1 MFAFCPEMA
10 PSRAPVDPGSML
22 FAELCRVLRL
32 PVSGLHLRKSFS
44 ENGGD
49 SIHALWLCSAWKIH
63 GVDISLS
70 DVLKATSLEELIATA
85 THLLPDG
92 PIPPPCFQ
100 VSHDISATRKRQRE
114 GPSDGDITPR
124 PSKRLRGA
132 ASGWCPVT
140 ETQRR
145 FLHPVGRRRMPN
157 IVRFA
162 AEWPTRQLP
171 DVKRAWMTALASE
184 PIFSSQLEQGPDD
197 GNWYINEKD
206 EFEEPPWREVLVHTE
221 PDYTRAVER
230 YVKQLTHDRVVEDGM
245 MWFTVIVP
253 SRTSS
258 LLPDTQTEGT
268 TRATSTVIWN
278 VHHALVDGL
287 SCDIILQKVQLALG
301 GGSVHRGPSFVA
313 FANRLA
319 VYQAARSR
327 EGESFWK
334 RQKERYG
341 PPPPELALPPVEGVS
356 WEAHN
361 DVESGSADDADQGQ
375 VQFDFPQERL
385 REAARRLRV
394 SIASLYL
401 AAWAA
406 TLSSLANSDRIQF
419 GVILSGRTLPFPHV
433 GHVVG
438 PLISTLP
445 LTLILGS
452 ADTTTFADLA
462 RHVHA
467 RVAELS
473 TFSWT
478 LPRHGYSNDW
488 ASAISVRQPIERGD
502 ADAPAATIP
511 SRNYHFSST
520 STSFVSHVPLSVSVE
535 PDGLVHLQY
544 HRNKINRFQAETI
557 CSLFSQALSVLELER
572 DTPTPA
578 QPQTPFHSAIVPGPM
593 TSWLRAQSN
602 ADSVR
607 STEAFERG
615 DLVSL
620 FREAVAVSG
629 PGAVAVEKAG
639 ARLTYEELDQRS
651 EAVAARIAALVRPG
665 EPVAVHVDRSLN
677 WIVAVYAVLKAAAV
691 YCPLNSALPP
701 RVRDEQF
708 AAGGCALFL
717 IPGALSTASS
727 CTPAT
732 CKLVVSVQHIL
743 NQEQERFRHGVDG
756 DGDGDGDGNGNDHNS
771 TCVRVDLG
779 VEAEGVA
786 ARKGKDQELD
796 HVHPLPSIHPG
807 SPAYICFTSG
817 SSGKPKGVLCRHG
830 GLVAFQ
836 RDPDVRLRARPGWRI
851 AQTMSPSFDGSIH
864 EMFSALSYGAT
875 LVLPRD
881 ECDPLGHLAADVD
894 AAVLTP
900 TVAAA
905 LRPDA
910 PELAR
915 LTAVYLIGE
924 AVPQHVCDDWA
935 AAKEAVFN
943 MYGPT
948 EATCGATTARLRPGV
963 PVTVGRPNPSCRVY
977 VLDRNLQPT
986 PPGFVGEI
994 YLAGIQVA
1002 VGYVGV
1008 AGGGGGATAVVAEL
1022 NASRFLDD
1030 VVCPGLGERMYRT
1043 GDRGCWGEDGQ
1054 LHVLGRNDRQ
1064 IKHRGFR
1071 IDLDDV
1077 EARVHSLVPAASGVA
1092 VMIKDGELVLVLAPT
1107 SPSSSPAPAPAPASL
1122 HPSLDTA
1129 AVRRVLA
1136 AHLPAQMMPRHV
1148 YLVDKFPITQAGKL
1162 DYATTA
1168 KMIRDA
1174 ETTVEPSALGD
1185 LGHRLSTALGSTL
1198 GQLERG
1204 LADWWQ
1210 QILNLAPDTL
1220 VSGNSNFI
1228 DLGGDSISALRL
1240 QSRIENELR
1249 CRVPV
1254 GLILGAS
1261 SLRGLAEALYSIAP
1275 PRSSRVVI
1283 RNAAPTSA
1291 QTKSSRRNGS
1301 VVGHSTSLSPMER
1314 ALWMQD
1320 GGELRSTAFNV
1331 SLLCKLGPSIQQ
1343 ERLEQSFNCVLAR
1356 HDVLRSQYHG
1366 LDGDQP
1372 YRTLSERPPRAIRT
1386 RDDFDARAEVNRPF
1400 DLAAGGLFRVFISP
1414 TQLLVLAHHIICDL
1428 TTLRRI
1434 MREVRAVYDHDEN
1447 EPGNIYPRPNIGVD
1461 DNHAGDDTM
1470 AAASYLSQSF
1480 LVGQNN
1486 NSGAHLDV
1494 ERLGFWRGY
1503 LAVLPCKE
1511 TEGDHAKTEMKTGRN
1526 TDGHVLSR
1534 GVASSSKLGRN
1545 GASIVFKIQRP
1556 GFWER
1561 MEHFAKERNM
1571 TLHQI
1576 LLAATALALHN
1587 RSSRWHGRRDA
1598 DLDCVLGAPH
1608 MNRERN
1614 PAYEDMVGLFLQ
1626 PLPVRIRWPPS
1637 ADVGPSRPFQA
1648 PAGEFENRLPIGE
1661 HKAAD
1666 AVDDGRAR
1674 GGSERLIPKENQS
1687 AIQSEMDAFLKS
1699 VKSSSERA
1707 LSHALPFELL
1717 CAHLRAGLEQQEG
1730 RVEHTGAAG
1739 RVPSFPLF
1747 DVMVTLHRPGDW
1759 GDSLMPGLSPLFSF
1773 ADGAAKFNCLVE
1785 WTAPSASPGDEPAPD
1800 PNSISVSERDAAE
1813 RKQNPYPTRGGL
1825 LRVEYN
1831 PEWATAS
1838 EVGSLAQSMF
1848 GAVEAMIATAATAR
1862 GDRGRGS
1869 SCLAAVMGKLDW
1881 DSRTEDLVAGDYFAA
1896 EV

>member
-1 MFAFCPEMA
+1 
-10 PSRAPVDPGSML
+10 ML

-32 PVSGLHLRKSFS
+32 PASSLHLRKSFS

-63 GVDISLS
+63 GIDISLS
-70 DVLKATSLEELIATA
+70 DVLKATSLEDLITTA
-85 THLLPDG
+85 THLLPDD
-92 PIPPPCFQ
+92 PRPPPCFQ
-100 VSHDISATRKRQRE
+100 ASHDTSTTRKRQRE
-114 GPSDGDITPR
+114 GPPDGDIAPR
-124 PSKRLRGA
+124 SSKRLRA
-132 ASGWCPVT
+132 ASSWCPVT

-145 FLHPVGRRRMPN
+145 FLHPVGRRRTPN
-157 IVRFA
+157 VVRFA
-162 AEWPTRQLP
+162 VEWPTRQIP

-184 PIFSSQLEQGPDD
+184 PIFSSQLEQGHDD
-197 GNWYINEKD
+197 VNWYINEKD
-206 EFEEPPWREVLVHTE
+206 EFEEPPWREILVHTE
-221 PDYTRAVER
+221 PEYIRAVER
-230 YVKQLTHDRVVEDGM
+230 YTKQLTHDRAVEEGM

-253 SRTSS
+253 SRTSN
-258 LLPDTQTEGT
+258 LLPDPQTEGT
-268 TRATSTVIWN
+268 TTHSNSTVIWN

-319 VYQAARSR
+319 AHQAARSR

-341 PPPPELALPPVEGVS
+341 SPPAELALPPVEGVS
-356 WEAHN
+356 WGVHN
-361 DVESGSADDADQGQ
+361 DVESGGADDADQGQ
-375 VQFDFPQERL
+375 VRFYFPQERL
-385 REAARRLRV
+385 REAAGRLRV

-401 AAWAA
+401 AAWAV

-419 GVILSGRTLPFPHV
+419 GVVLSGRTLPFPHV

-452 ADTTTFADLA
+452 GDTTTFADLA

-473 TFSWT
+473 AFSWT

-488 ASAISVRQPIERGD
+488 ASAISVRQPIEKGD
-502 ADAPAATIP
+502 ADARATTIP
-511 SRNYHFSST
+511 SHSYHSSST

-557 CSLFSQALSVLELER
+557 RSLYSQALSVIELER
-572 DTPTPA
+572 DTPTSA
-578 QPQTPFHSAIVPGPM
+578 QPQTLLHSEIVPAPM

-607 STEAFERG
+607 TTELFECG

-620 FREAVAVSG
+620 FREAVAVAG
-629 PGAVAVEKAG
+629 PGAVAVEKAD
-639 ARLTYEELDQRS
+639 ARLTYEELDRRS
-651 EAVAARIAALVRPG
+651 EAVAAQIAALVRPG

-691 YCPLNSALPP
+691 YCPLHSALPP
-701 RVRDEQF
+701 HVRDEQF
-708 AAGGCALFL
+708 AAGGCTLFL
-717 IPGALSTASS
+717 IPGAVSTASS
-727 CTPAT
+727 CIPAS
-732 CKLVVSVQHIL
+732 CRLVVSVQHIL
-743 NQEQERFRHGVDG
+743 NQEQERLRHGIYR
-756 DGDGDGDGNGNDHNS
+756 DGNGNNGNS
-771 TCVRVDLG
+771 AHVKVDPG
-779 VEAEGVA
+779 VEAEEVA
-786 ARKGKDQELD
+786 APKDQDQKLD
-796 HVHPLPSIHPG
+796 YVHPLPAVTSG

-864 EMFSALSYGAT
+864 EIFSALSYGAT

-881 ECDPLGHLAADVD
+881 ECDPLGHLADVD

-915 LTAVYLIGE
+915 ITTVYLIGE

-935 AAKEAVFN
+935 VAKDVVFN

-977 VLDRNLQPT
+977 VLDRNLQLT

-994 YLAGIQVA
+994 YLAGVQVA

-1008 AGGGGGATAVVAEL
+1008 AGARGEATAVVTEL
-1022 NASRFLDD
+1022 NTSRFLDD

-1071 IDLDDV
+1071 IDMDDV
-1077 EARVHSLVPAASGVA
+1077 EARVHSLVPDASGVA
-1092 VMIKDGELVLVLAPT
+1092 VMIKDGELILVLAPT
-1107 SPSSSPAPAPAPASL
+1107 SPALDSM
-1122 HPSLDTA
+1122 HPSLDIA
-1129 AVRRVLA
+1129 VVRRVLA
-1136 AHLPAQMMPRHV
+1136 AHLPAQMMPRHI

-1168 KMIRDA
+1168 KMIRGT
-1174 ETTVEPSALGD
+1174 ETTIESNALAN
-1185 LGHRLSTALGSTL
+1185 LGHRLGTALGSTL
-1198 GQLERG
+1198 GQLERD
-1204 LADWWQ
+1204 LAGWWQ
-1210 QILNLAPDTL
+1210 QILSLAPNTP
-1220 VSGNSNFI
+1220 VPYSSNFI
-1228 DLGGDSISALRL
+1228 DLGGDSISALKL
-1240 QSRIENELR
+1240 QSRIENKLG

-1254 GLILGAS
+1254 GIILGTPN
-1261 SLRGLAEALYSIAP
+1261 LRGLAAALYSITP
-1275 PRSSRVVI
+1275 PRSSGVVI
-1283 RNAAPTSA
+1283 RNEASISA
-1291 QTKSSRRNGS
+1291 QTSSDPRQEP
-1301 VVGHSTSLSPMER
+1301 VVSRSSCLSPMER

-1320 GGELRSTAFNV
+1320 GSELRSTAFNV

-1343 ERLEQSFNCVLAR
+1343 ERLEQSFNSVLGR

-1366 LDGDQP
+1366 LDGNQP
-1372 YRTLSERPPRAIRT
+1372 YRTLSEKPPRVTRT
-1386 RDDFDARAEVNRPF
+1386 RGDFDARAEVNRPF

-1434 MREVRAVYDHDEN
+1434 MREVRAVYDRDEKK
-1447 EPGNIYPRPNIGVD
+1447 PGTVYTGANIGAD
-1461 DNHAGDDTM
+1461 GNHAGDDTA
-1470 AAASYLSQSF
+1470 AAASYLSQPF
-1480 LVGQNN
+1480 LIGQNN
-1486 NSGAHLDV
+1486 DSSAHLDV
-1494 ERLGFWRGY
+1494 ERLGFWREY
-1503 LAVLPCKE
+1503 LAVLPRKE
-1511 TEGDHAKTEMKTGRN
+1511 TDGDLAKTETRTEKNTG
-1526 TDGHVLSR
+1526 GHVLSR
-1534 GVASSSKLGRN
+1534 GAASSSGLERN
-1545 GASIVFKIQRP
+1545 GSSIVFKIQRP

-1576 LLAATALALHN
+1576 LLAATTLALHN
-1587 RSSRWHGRRDA
+1587 LNSRWHGRRDA

-1614 PAYEDMVGLFLQ
+1614 HVYEDMVGLFLQ
-1626 PLPVRIRWPPS
+1626 PLPVRIRWP
-1637 ADVGPSRPFQA
+1637 SRAGISYSRSFQA
-1648 PAGEFENRLPIGE
+1648 PTGKFENGSPNMEEEVRRK
-1661 HKAAD
+1661 HRATD
-1666 AVDDGRAR
+1666 AVDGKRAR
-1674 GGSERLIPKENQS
+1674 EGSERLIPEENES
-1687 AIQSEMDAFLKS
+1687 AIQNEMDAFLKS
-1699 VKSSSERA
+1699 VKNSSEQA
-1707 LSHALPFELL
+1707 LGHAVPFEML
-1717 CAHLRAGLEQQEG
+1717 CAHLRAGGEQQEE
-1730 RVEHTGAAG
+1730 RVEHGG
-1739 RVPSFPLF
+1739 VVRRMPSLPLF

-1785 WTAPSASPGDEPAPD
+1785 WTAPSASSGDELAPD
-1800 PNSISVSERDAAE
+1800 PDSISVPEGGAAKGKE
-1813 RKQNPYPTRGGL
+1813 NTYPTRDGL
-1825 LRVEYN
+1825 LRVEYS

-1838 EVGSLAQSMF
+1838 EVGSLAQNMF
-1848 GAVEAMIATAATAR
+1848 RAVEAMIAMAATAR
-1862 GDRGRGS
+1862 DDRGRDS
-1869 SCLAAVMGKLDW
+1869 SFLAAVMDRLDW
-1881 DSRTEDLVAGDYFAA
+1881 GAHTEDLVVGDYFAA